1 MKRKLT
7 ICLLIALIFYN
18 GNAKAAER
26 GSLEELNDLSDTV
39 FQMTR
44 QAKYEEALQVLEY
57 FEKTLKSAEKK
68 QQDPMLT
75 GA

>member
-44 QAKYEEALQVLEY
+44 QSKYEEALQVLAY
-57 FEKTLKSAEKK
+57 FEKTLNPPRKKSKT
-68 QQDPMLT
+68 PC
-75 GA
+75 

>member
-44 QAKYEEALQVLEY
+44 QSKYEEALQVQVI
-57 FEKTLKSAEKK
+57 LKKH
-68 QQDPMLT
+68 
-75 GA
+75 

>member
-39 FQMTR
+39 FQMTDR
-44 QAKYEEALQVLEY
+44 RNMKRR
-57 FEKTLKSAEKK
+57 FKSWSILKKH
-68 QQDPMLT
+68 
-75 GA
+75 